1 MALQFQRSGVCSAGH
16 EHFRSPCLSW
26 MKEDHPI
33 GVYKHLD
40 LRPPSP
46 SPALAPSIAA
56 SASPAGVVVVRI
68 IRIISIIGI
77 INIGIR
83 WHVVLGEPP
92 LLTPRRSNQRS
103 QGTEQRDTRT
113 HRKPSSVDSKV
124 ELAAF
129 AVNEAGSL
137 VMQK

>member
-1 MALQFQRSGVCSAGH
+1 
-16 EHFRSPCLSW
+16 

-40 LRPPSP
+40 HRPPSP

-56 SASPAGVVVVRI
+56 SASPAGVVVV
-68 IRIISIIGI
+68 RIISIIGI

-113 HRKPSSVDSKV
+113 HRKP
-124 ELAAF
+124 
-129 AVNEAGSL
+129 
-137 VMQK
+137 